1 MTKPGTSTRRRF
13 WVDPRFLVGVVLVV
27 ASVVGM
33 VTIVVRAERT
43 TTVYAATDA
52 LIVGDRIHS
61 ADLTRL
67 KVRLDGAS
75 GLYLTPARVPAEGVL
90 VTRTVV
96 AGELVPASA
105 VGAVDGELVT
115 SLVVT
120 LRGLLSESVTAGSVV
135 DVWAAPQEGNARYA
149 PPGIIV
155 AGATVVRIV
164 EKSGMLAT
172 TEAPMVEILV
182 PKSAVSTVLEAIANT
197 DAVSLVAVNAAV
209 AAATD
214 SAADLDSEQ

>member
-43 TTVYAATDA
+43 TTVYAATHA

>member
-43 TTVYAATDA
+43 TTVYAATHA

-96 AGELVPASA
+96 AGELVPALA

-209 AAATD
+209 AATD